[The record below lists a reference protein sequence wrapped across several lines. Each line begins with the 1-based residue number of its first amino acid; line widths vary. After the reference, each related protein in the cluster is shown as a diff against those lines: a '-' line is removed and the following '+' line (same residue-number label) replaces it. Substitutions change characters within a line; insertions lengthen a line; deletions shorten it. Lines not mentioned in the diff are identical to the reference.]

1 VNPGP
6 ARHLTPGP
14 CGPWPVSVDTGAMT
28 LHTALA
34 VAALAASIILFLSHV
49 SRPLAA
55 LALVASGLEVLMAF
69 GWLVLHLSSP
79 VPLQLLLGA
88 LIAIP
93 ALLIWLRVTA
103 KTAVSAATVLCLV
116 GALQVSLALL
126 R

>member
-1 VNPGP
+1 
-6 ARHLTPGP
+6 
-14 CGPWPVSVDTGAMT
+14 MT

-34 VAALAASIILFLSHV
+34 VAALAASIVLLLSHV
-49 SRPLAA
+49 SRGLAA

-69 GWLVLHLSSP
+69 GWLVLHVASP
-79 VPLQLLLGA
+79 VPLQLALGA
-88 LIAIP
+88 LIAVP

-116 GALQVSLALL
+116 GVLQLSLALM